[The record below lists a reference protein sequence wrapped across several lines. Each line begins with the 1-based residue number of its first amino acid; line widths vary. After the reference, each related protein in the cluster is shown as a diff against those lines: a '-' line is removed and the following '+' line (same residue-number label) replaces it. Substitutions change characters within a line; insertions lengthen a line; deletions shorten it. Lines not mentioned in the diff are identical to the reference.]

1 MKYRN
6 LIAVVT
12 VSSVLVISPSVFAK
26 NGDKDKSLPPGLEKK
41 LQRTGELPPGWQK
54 KLAVG
59 NVMETRVYE
68 HSRVVV
74 PVDRKGVITVQ
85 VEDRV
90 VRLIQ
95 ATREIV
101 EILD

>member
-1 MKYRN
+1 
-6 LIAVVT
+6 
-12 VSSVLVISPSVFAK
+12 
-26 NGDKDKSLPPGLEKK
+26 
-41 LQRTGELPPGWQK
+41 
-54 KLAVG
+54 
-59 NVMETRVYE
+59 METRVYE

-101 EILD
+101 EVLD